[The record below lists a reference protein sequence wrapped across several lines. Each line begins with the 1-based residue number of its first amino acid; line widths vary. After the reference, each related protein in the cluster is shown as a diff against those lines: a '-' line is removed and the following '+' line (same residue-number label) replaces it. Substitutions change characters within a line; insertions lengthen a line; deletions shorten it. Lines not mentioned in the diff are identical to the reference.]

1 MSKVISTT
9 VLNPNG
15 KEDTCAYAVIDS
27 KELYYLL
34 SPITVTDRYTISFY
48 IKALA
53 NESLKL
59 WYGEDYKEFSV
70 TTSWQKIEW
79 SFNAEHID
87 NVMLQFTQGN
97 YYIYNTMLER
107 GDVATD
113 YRLSQADQDK
123 ILANVEETLN
133 AKYAQLVIALDN
145 ITLEVSE
152 TNGRVDKTE
161 AKIEVMSNNIVLKV
175 DKNGVINAINV
186 SDEGVKISAEK
197 IELEGAVTFSSL
209 SDEVVDSIEK
219 SEKTANSALSYSQT
233 ATNTAATASAKAN
246 SANDT
251 ASASLETA
259 NEAKNTANGADT
271 KAGAAL
277 SAANSAYNTAT
288 SVDEILAQWAVDNN
302 KTLIDGGKIY
312 TDTLFS
318 KDIKMTGTFE
328 ATNQGY
334 VAPNDEDLL
343 KMRNYI
349 LGTVELTDLE
359 KKYFDLNNSGNV
371 EMKDVLALRKI
382 QLGEDEYE
390 NTANADK
397 SDIQIIIKPS
407 DGQKLIKMIA
417 QTPWGATREYYLGL
431 NGVKVPRLHADG
443 VVGGIVQTTSGADL
457 DVLTNAV
464 NNLKVQE
471 DGEYLE
477 KISGNSYIDAFDM
490 YRMGQMVFARVR
502 IVTTAST
509 PSGSTV
515 FSGRLS
521 NSPNFPIMET
531 TGASY
536 SSGATVGMFIEPSG
550 AVTIKVSGGTSL
562 PSGATCN
569 ISACWMTSET

>member
-27 KELYYLL
+27 KELYCLL

-53 NESLKL
+53 NETLKL

-79 SFNAEHID
+79 SFSAEHID

-251 ASASLETA
+251 ASTSLETA
-259 NEAKNTANGADT
+259 NEAKET
-271 KAGAAL
+271 
-277 SAANSAYNTAT
+277 ANSAYNTAT
-288 SVDEILAQWAVDNN
+288 SVDEILAQWAVDND

-318 KDIKMTGTFE
+318 KDIEMTGTFNAKSQAFVNPTSDDISDIASRINSLS
-328 ATNQGY
+328 ATEIAISDVNKSGG
-334 VAPNDEDLL
+334 VNIKDIVLL
-343 KMRNYI
+343 KQ
-349 LGTVELTDLE
+349 L
-359 KKYFDLNNSGNV
+359 
-371 EMKDVLALRKI
+371 
-382 QLGEDEYE
+382 QLGVKSVEDYVNSYGYE
-390 NTANADK
+390 PQL
-397 SDIQIIIKPS
+397 SDILVTIDPS
-407 DGQKLIKMIA
+407 NTRKTVRCTAVNKWGTTIDNYFGIDGMHVNLIKADSVSANVIETLA
-417 QTPWGATREYYLGL
+417 GANLDDINERLKTLEAKL
-431 NGVKVPRLHADG
+431 N
-443 VVGGIVQTTSGADL
+443 S
-457 DVLTNAV
+457 
-464 NNLKVQE
+464 
-471 DGEYLE
+471 
-477 KISGNSYIDAFDM
+477 
-490 YRMGQMVFARVR
+490 
-502 IVTTAST
+502 
-509 PSGSTV
+509 
-515 FSGRLS
+515 
-521 NSPNFPIMET
+521 
-531 TGASY
+531 
-536 SSGATVGMFIEPSG
+536 
-550 AVTIKVSGGTSL
+550 
-562 PSGATCN
+562 
-569 ISACWMTSET
+569 

>member
-9 VLNPNG
+9 VLNPNR

-53 NESLKL
+53 NETLKL

-70 TTSWQKIEW
+70 TTSWQKVEW
-79 SFNAEHID
+79 SFSAEHID

-133 AKYAQLVIALDN
+133 AKYAQLLIALDN

-152 TNGRVDKTE
+152 TNGRVDK
-161 AKIEVMSNNIVLKV
+161 AVSSIKIMSDNIALKV
-175 DKNGVINAINV
+175 DKNGVISAINV
-186 SDEGVKISAEK
+186 SKENIK
-197 IELEGAVTFSSL
+197 
-209 SDEVVDSIEK
+209 
-219 SEKTANSALSYSQT
+219 
-233 ATNTAATASAKAN
+233 
-246 SANDT
+246 
-251 ASASLETA
+251 
-259 NEAKNTANGADT
+259 
-271 KAGAAL
+271 
-277 SAANSAYNTAT
+277 
-288 SVDEILAQWAVDNN
+288 ILAKMIDLVGQVTISDLADDVVVKVDDT
-302 KTLIDGGKIY
+302 TLIDGGKIY

-349 LGTVELTDLE
+349 FGTVELTELE
-359 KKYFDLNNSGNV
+359 RKYFDLNNSGNV
-371 EMKDVLALRKI
+371 ETRDIVTLRKI
-382 QLGEDEYE
+382 QLGEEEYE
-390 NTANADK
+390 NVANADK
-397 SDIQIIIKPS
+397 SHVQIIIKPS

-457 DVLTNAV
+457 DVLTDTV
-464 NNLKVQE
+464 NNLKVQK

-509 PSGSTV
+509 SSGSTV
-515 FSGRLS
+515 FSGKLS
-521 NSPNFPIMET
+521 NSSSFPIAET